1 MKRTLFAAAVLAL
14 SSSCAVFAAEVN
26 EQGAKSL
33 KDSLS
38 YFLPDGIKAS
48 HFLSV
53 KPSGERYEIT
63 YDFARLLS
71 SIDKKKDFTVSG
83 LAPFSV
89 FAAPMDNGQWKLNS
103 DSDMNFTVQGKLPD
117 GKPTNLTYSVTDMVF
132 SGIFDPAISYLRSG
146 EATSGPIRMVSK
158 NGPDEI
164 EASFAGMNYSITSAA
179 SAAAGAID
187 FKGPGSFQRFYEQV
201 VTPKSPPIQIRAD
214 SLDFDASVQGVAP
227 DKLRNLIS
235 LVLEMIKDEKPS
247 QADIGKLKDLI
258 RGAMPFFTSLSE
270 KLTFKEFSVGSPM
283 GEFGL
288 GKLDYTLA
296 MTEPSDKTRI
306 GIGAR
311 IEDITTPSG
320 LVPRI
325 YAPLMPDVADV
336 EFGITDLNFTRFVNE
351 LMAID
356 FSKPGPISDAQG
368 EKLGRAFLSDGQIV
382 IDFPKIAAKSGL
394 YDIEASG
401 KVRGYPDQKDRYT
414 LETTIYA
421 RDIDKLIQY
430 FQKSAKSDPQ
440 LSQASFGVMMAK
452 GMAKTEP
459 DGRLRWDI
467 EVRDGKSFSVNGQ
480 VLK

>member
-1 MKRTLFAAAVLAL
+1 MKRTLLAAGILAL
-14 SSSCAVFAAEVN
+14 SSSCAVYAAEVN

-38 YFLPDGIKAS
+38 YFLPDRVKKNN
-48 HFLSV
+48 FLSV
-53 KPSGERYEIT
+53 KPSGDRYEIT

-83 LAPFSV
+83 LTPFSV

-103 DSDMNFTVQGKLPD
+103 DSDMNFAVRGKLPD
-117 GKPTNLTYSVTDMVF
+117 GKQTNLTYSVTDMVF
-132 SGIFDPAISYLRSG
+132 SGIFDPAISYLSSG
-146 EATSGPIRMVSK
+146 QATSGPIRMVSK
-158 NGPDEI
+158 SGPEEI
-164 EASFAGMNYSITSAA
+164 EASFAGMNYSMTSEA
-179 SAAAGAID
+179 SKTAGATN
-187 FKGPGSFQRFYEQV
+187 FSGKGSFQRFYERV
-201 VTPKSPPIQIRAD
+201 VTPEAPPIQIRAD
-214 SLDFDASVQGVAP
+214 SLDFDASVEGVAP
-227 DKLRNLIS
+227 EKMRNLIS
-235 LVLEMIKDEKPS
+235 LMIEMIKDEKPS
-247 QADIGKLKDLI
+247 QADVGKLKDLI

-270 KLTFKEFSVGSPM
+270 KLSFNQFKVEAPM

-311 IEDITTPSG
+311 IEDISTPSG
-320 LVPRI
+320 LVPRLYEQLI
-325 YAPLMPDVADV
+325 PNVADIEV
-336 EFGITDLNFTRFVNE
+336 GIADLNFTRFVNE
-351 LMAID
+351 LMAMD
-356 FSKPGPISDAQG
+356 FSKPGPLPDAEG
-368 EKLGRAFLSDGQIV
+368 EKLGRAFLNDGQLT
-382 IDFPKIAAKSGL
+382 IDFPKVSAKSDL

-401 KVRGYPDQKDRYT
+401 KIRGYPEEKDRYT
-414 LETTIYA
+414 IETTVYA

-467 EVRDGKSFSVNGQ
+467 EFSDGNSLTVNGQ

>member
-1 MKRTLFAAAVLAL
+1 MKRTLLAAGILAL
-14 SSSCAVFAAEVN
+14 SSSCAVYAAEVN

-38 YFLPDGIKAS
+38 YFLPDRVKKNN
-48 HFLSV
+48 FLSV
-53 KPSGERYEIT
+53 KPSGDRYEIT

-83 LAPFSV
+83 LTPFSV

-103 DSDMNFTVQGKLPD
+103 DSDMNFAVQGKLPD
-117 GKPTNLTYSVTDMVF
+117 GKQTNLTYSVTDMVF
-132 SGIFDPAISYLRSG
+132 SGIFDPAISYLSSG
-146 EATSGPIRMVSK
+146 QATSGPIRMVSK
-158 NGPDEI
+158 SGPEEI
-164 EASFAGMNYSITSAA
+164 EASFAGMNYSMTSEA
-179 SAAAGAID
+179 SKTAGATN
-187 FKGPGSFQRFYEQV
+187 FSGKGSFQRFYERV
-201 VTPKSPPIQIRAD
+201 VTPEAPPIQIRAD
-214 SLDFDASVQGVAP
+214 SLDFDASVEGVAP
-227 DKLRNLIS
+227 EKMRNLIS
-235 LVLEMIKDEKPS
+235 LMIEMIKDEKPS
-247 QADIGKLKDLI
+247 QADVGKLKDLI

-270 KLTFKEFSVGSPM
+270 KLTFNQFKVEAPM
-283 GEFGL
+283 GEFSL

-311 IEDITTPSG
+311 IEDISTPSG
-320 LVPRI
+320 LVPRLYEQLI
-325 YAPLMPDVADV
+325 PNVADIEV
-336 EFGITDLNFTRFVNE
+336 GIADLNFTRFVNE
-351 LMAID
+351 LMAMD
-356 FSKPGPISDAQG
+356 FSKPGPLPDAEG
-368 EKLGRAFLSDGQIV
+368 EKLGRAFLNDGQLT
-382 IDFPKIAAKSGL
+382 IDFPKVSAKSDL

-401 KVRGYPDQKDRYT
+401 KIRGYPEEKDRYT
-414 LETTIYA
+414 IETTVYA

-467 EVRDGKSFSVNGQ
+467 EFSDGNSLTVNGQ

>member
-1 MKRTLFAAAVLAL
+1 MKRTLFAAGVLAL
-14 SSSCAVFAAEVN
+14 SSGYAVCAAEVN

-38 YFLPDGIKAS
+38 YILPEQ
-48 HFLSV
+48 V
-53 KPSGERYEIT
+53 KNSGFVMVTPAGDRYEIT
-63 YDFARLLS
+63 YDFAKLLS
-71 SIDKKKDFTVSG
+71 SIDKKGDFTVSG
-83 LAPFSV
+83 LGPITA
-89 FAAPMDNGQWKLNS
+89 FAAPLDNGQWKIDSNNS
-103 DSDMNFTVQGKLPD
+103 LNFTAQGTLPGD
-117 GKPTNLTYSVTDMVF
+117 KPMNLSYSITDMVG
-132 SGIFDPAISYLRSG
+132 SGIFDPAISYLRSLD
-146 EATSGPIRMVSK
+146 AKSGPIRMVSK
-158 NGPDEI
+158 NGPEEI
-164 EASFAGMNYSITSAA
+164 EASFAGTSYSMTSAA
-179 SAAAGAID
+179 SATAGAMD
-187 FKGPGSFQRFYEQV
+187 FKGNGTFQRFYERV
-201 VTPKSPPIQIRAD
+201 ATPEAPPIQIRAD

-227 DKLRNLIS
+227 EKIRNLIT
-235 LVLEMIKDEKPS
+235 LILEMIKNEKPS

-270 KLTFKEFSVGSPM
+270 KLTFNEFKVAAPM

-311 IEDITTPSG
+311 IEDISTPSG

-325 YAPLMPDVADV
+325 YAPLIPDVADM

-351 LMAID
+351 LLALD
-356 FSKPGPISDAQG
+356 LSKPGPLPDAEG
-368 EKLGRAFLSDGQIV
+368 ERLGRAFLNDGQIT
-382 IDFPKIAAKSGL
+382 IDFPKISAKSDL

-401 KVRGYPDQKDRYT
+401 EIRGYPEQKDRYT
-414 LETTIYA
+414 IETTVYA

-467 EVRDGKSFSVNGQ
+467 EFRDGKSLSVNGQ

>member
-1 MKRTLFAAAVLAL
+1 MAL
-14 SSSCAVFAAEVN
+14 SSSCVVYAAEVN

-38 YFLPDGIKAS
+38 YILPEQMKNSG
-48 HFLSV
+48 FVVV
-53 KPSGERYEIT
+53 KPSGDRYEIT
-63 YDFARLLS
+63 YDFAKLLS
-71 SIDKKKDFTVSG
+71 SIDKKGSFTVSG
-83 LAPFSV
+83 LSPITA
-89 FAAPMDNGQWKLNS
+89 FAAPLDNGQWKI
-103 DSDMNFTVQGKLPD
+103 DSDNDLNVTAQGTLPD
-117 GKPTNLTYSVTDMVF
+117 GKPMNMTYSITDMVG
-132 SGIFDPAISYLRSG
+132 SGIFDPAISYLRSLD
-146 EATSGPIRMVSK
+146 AKSGPIRMVSK

-164 EASFAGMNYSITSAA
+164 EASFAGTSYSLTSAA
-179 SAAAGAID
+179 SATAGAMD
-187 FKGPGSFQRFYEQV
+187 FKGNGSFQRFYERV
-201 VTPKSPPIQIRAD
+201 VTPQAPPILIRAG

-227 DKLRNLIS
+227 EKIRDLLS
-235 LVLEMIKDEKPS
+235 LVFEMIKSEKPS

-270 KLTFKEFSVGSPM
+270 KITFNQFTVAAPM

-296 MTEPSDKTRI
+296 MTQPSDKTRI

-311 IEDITTPSG
+311 IEDISTPSG

-325 YAPLMPDVADV
+325 YAPLIPQVADIDV
-336 EFGITDLNFTRFVNE
+336 GVTDLNFSRFVSE
-351 LMAID
+351 LLALD
-356 FSKPGPISDAQG
+356 LSRPGPLPDAEG
-368 EKLGRAFLSDGQIV
+368 EKLGRSLLNDGQIT
-382 IDFPKIAAKSGL
+382 IDFPKISAKSDL

-401 KVRGYPDQKDRYT
+401 KVRGSPDQKDRYT
-414 LETTIYA
+414 LETTVYA